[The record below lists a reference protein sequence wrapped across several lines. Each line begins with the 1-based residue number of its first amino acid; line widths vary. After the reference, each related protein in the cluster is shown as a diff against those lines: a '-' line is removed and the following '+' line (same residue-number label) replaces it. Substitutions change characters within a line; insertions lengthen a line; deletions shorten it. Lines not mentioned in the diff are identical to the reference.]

1 MFSITIVLFYAIELL
16 DMDVVEDLLVPLD
29 KIINAETDFGPSLL
43 TVMEVFKN
51 IYFYL
56 LNTNC
61 VYIIR
66 H

>member
-1 MFSITIVLFYAIELL
+1 
-16 DMDVVEDLLVPLD
+16 LVPLD